1 MAEVVVGRL
10 NGIETVLLDLD
21 GTCRW
26 AARSSRRPRDHAVA
40 AGPGPDGAVHHQH
53 RRNRPG
59 RPGRPPGPARLRTSF
74 TWPYGNRSEACNQG
88 GRIPAMVWSP
98 SGGNEPVSAPR
109 SWVHDFNRAVR
120 GNMASA
126 PFGRT
131 LRLVGQADLGVRIA
145 GLKGWSRSV
154 TVTRQ
159 GLGKVPECQVHRL
172 VMPRRAPGR
181 WDGRAL
187 LTTRTL
193 RSATCTRGVQHAGD
207 AAHARLAGGTRLR
220 MWW

>member
-26 AARSSRRPRDHAVA
+26 
-40 AGPGPDGAVHHQH
+40 
-53 RRNRPG
+53 
-59 RPGRPPGPARLRTSF
+59 
-74 TWPYGNRSEACNQG
+74 
-88 GRIPAMVWSP
+88 VWSP

-181 WDGRAL
+181 WDGR
-187 LTTRTL
+187 R
-193 RSATCTRGVQHAGD
+193 C
-207 AAHARLAGGTRLR
+207 
-220 MWW
+220 